1 MNLLNF
7 KIVKRFTRILLFVFA
22 FFVQV
27 SVKAWTVDMSRR
39 QKDLKS
45 LKVPAQ
51 IIDEKQSSNEDGLVS
66 NFFQASEPT
75 QDIVIMNTDKGFV
88 PQTLHLKK
96 GMSYRIHV
104 VNVNG
109 KEKNTSFV
117 LDAFSE
123 HHATYFGEQK
133 MFEISPKTDGIFSF
147 QCPETS
153 SQGKIIVF
161 SEDMGSNRK
170 PASK

>member
-1 MNLLNF
+1 MSLLSF
-7 KIVKRFTRILLFVFA
+7 KTVKRFTRISLFVFA

-39 QKDLKS
+39 QKDLTS

-51 IIDEKQSSNEDGLVS
+51 IIDEKQSTDENLLT

-75 QDIVIMNTDKGFV
+75 QDVVIMNTDGGFV

-96 GMSYRIHV
+96 GQNYRIHV

-123 HHATYFGEQK
+123 HHATYFGQQK
-133 MFEISPKTDGIFSF
+133 TFNIAPKTDGIFSF
-147 QCPETS
+147 QCPETAF
-153 SQGKIIVF
+153 QGKIIVF
-161 SEDMGSNRK
+161 SDDMNTNRK